1 MRRCGDIKANGERC
15 GRIVGPSQV
24 YCYAHDPSN
33 ADKRRRDA
41 AKAGRSTPNT
51 ELKEIKAAI
60 KELTERVLSGGVE
73 TGPAAIANQ
82 LMNTRLRIIELE
94 RRWKEIG
101 ELEDRMQALEDVLKG
116 RKTE

>member
-1 MRRCGDIKANGERC
+1 M
-15 GRIVGPSQV
+15 